1 MKSANGDSQQRQGI
15 PWTPIVIVILVVSL
29 FSAGII
35 VSPFIIPLFV
45 DFEHPETAADNYDRW
60 RYSVLQVPDQLNNQW
75 SPGGSHILFT
85 APALRSLRL
94 DSAKMQ
100 TDLYGL
106 RLEDRRLRKI
116 AENAHWPSTS
126 PDDSRVAYSS
136 TRDPLILPL
145 FIETS
150 ELDGSNRQRLTE
162 EALKNVNALTSDPLR
177 SDVAPAWSPDGE
189 RIAFARIARP
199 GGEGI
204 YVMNSDGTGQHLIY
218 RFRQGESTQDVASDN
233 YGAGPVWSPDGQRL
247 AFVVNEF
254 TTDSVYDSVNRFV
267 LYVVNFDGSGLVRAY
282 ETTLMKSKLPV
293 GFSLPKTVWID
304 KIFGQPAWSPDGLML
319 AFGRYISFQYYE
331 HFYAGEE
338 LSGPSG
344 AILNIV
350 TADGTGLRTTAELDK
365 NVPMQS
371 VSWSPSRSDIL
382 LPAGNINA
390 EGDIYIANAKDGSYS
405 YVAKGSHA
413 SWSPDGSRIAVIN
426 TYAVPDFNDPIPTT
440 KQGGSLGE
448 SGNRVTGS
456 SDAYLF
462 TVASDGSGRKVL
474 VVVEDDGDLK
484 AAR

>member
-1 MKSANGDSQQRQGI
+1 M
-15 PWTPIVIVILVVSL
+15 
-29 FSAGII
+29 
-35 VSPFIIPLFV
+35 
-45 DFEHPETAADNYDRW
+45 
-60 RYSVLQVPDQLNNQW
+60 
-75 SPGGSHILFT
+75 FT
-85 APALRSLRL
+85 APALKSRQL
-94 DSAKMQ
+94 DRTMML
-100 TDLYGL
+100 TDLYSL
-106 RLEDRRLRKI
+106 RLEDHRLRKI

-189 RIAFARIARP
+189 RIAFARIARS

-204 YVMNSDGTGQHLIY
+204 YVMNSDGAGQHLIY

-267 LYVVNFDGSGLVRAY
+267 LYVVNVDGSGLVRAF
-282 ETTLMKSKLPV
+282 ETTLMKSTLPAKS
-293 GFSLPKTVWID
+293 FLPKTVWID

-319 AFGRYISFQYYE
+319 AFDRYISFEYYE

-350 TADGTGLRTTAELDK
+350 NADGTGLRTMAELDK

-371 VSWSPSRSDIL
+371 VSWSPSGSDIL
-382 LPAGNINA
+382 LPAG
-390 EGDIYIANAKDGSYS
+390 DIYVANAKDGSYS
-405 YVAKGSHA
+405 FVAKGSHA
-413 SWSPDGSRIAVIN
+413 SWSPDGDRIAVIN
-426 TYAVPDFNDPIPTT
+426 TYAVPDFNDPIPTPT
-440 KQGGSLGE
+440 QGGSLGE
-448 SGNRVTGS
+448 PGNRVTGS

-462 TVASDGSGRKVL
+462 TVAPDGSGRQVL